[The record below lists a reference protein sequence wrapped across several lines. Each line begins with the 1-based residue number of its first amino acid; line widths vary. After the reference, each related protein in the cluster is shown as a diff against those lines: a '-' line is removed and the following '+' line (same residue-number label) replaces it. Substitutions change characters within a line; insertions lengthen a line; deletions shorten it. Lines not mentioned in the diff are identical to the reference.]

1 MIGQPDREIIS
12 SDSGK
17 LIPSK
22 ENFSVTIDSVPERRV
37 TLAVSKIPCL
47 FPPPGSNQ

>member
-22 ENFSVTIDSVPERRV
+22 ENFSVTISSIPERRV
-37 TLAVSKIPCL
+37 PIAVSKIPSL
-47 FPPPGSNQ
+47 YPPSGSDQ